1 MEGWDWRWFWD
12 WTTNILSSII
22 EPKYHSIMRWA
33 KMAWRSLL
41 LPNTI
46 LLNIIITF
54 SPIVIQRKKNKN
66 RRSTP
71 CFIRL
76 AVYWKWLPNLRDK
89 ISAEVAP
96 ISFLLPQ
103 KRFLVIIPL
112 IQSTL
117 SFLHLKKKKPKAY
130 ISLIS
135 QLYTLLRLYIV

>member
-54 SPIVIQRKKNKN
+54 SPIVIQRKKK
-66 RRSTP
+66 T
-71 CFIRL
+71 
-76 AVYWKWLPNLRDK
+76 K
-89 ISAEVAP
+89 IEGQPLLHKASCLLKMATKSETK
-96 ISFLLPQ
+96 FLL
-103 KRFLVIIPL
+103 K
-112 IQSTL
+112 
-117 SFLHLKKKKPKAY
+117 
-130 ISLIS
+130 
-135 QLYTLLRLYIV
+135 LLRYHFYSLKSGSLLSSHLSNRLWAFPTWRKKNPKLTFLSYHNYIHF